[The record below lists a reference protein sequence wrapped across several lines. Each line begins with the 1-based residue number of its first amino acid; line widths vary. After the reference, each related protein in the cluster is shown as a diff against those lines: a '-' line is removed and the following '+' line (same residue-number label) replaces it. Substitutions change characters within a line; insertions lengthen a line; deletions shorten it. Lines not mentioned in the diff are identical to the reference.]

1 MAAVLGLGTVM
12 SNGMN
17 ELFTAALGLSSPWQ
31 VSEVRFEQAAHE
43 IHFDV
48 RCDARRLPCPRCG
61 AADQPIHDRQARVW
75 QHLHFFQF
83 RAFVHAEV
91 PRVRC
96 AVCGERGEPEVHQVA
111 VPWARARS
119 GFTLLME
126 ALVVTLVRMS
136 GMPVRQVAALL
147 GVTDQRLWRSLE
159 ALVDAARET
168 VSMAA
173 VTAIGIDEKHVG
185 RIGVVSVVHDAGSG
199 AVLHVSRGA
208 KAANLNAFVA
218 DLTAH
223 GGSPER
229 IETVTLD
236 MARAYI
242 AGVASH
248 LPNAATCLDPFH
260 LVQLANEAMDQVR
273 RHEVAERPELKG
285 TRYHW
290 LKDASDWTR
299 AELDLHWLRMTR
311 CQTTRAW
318 QMKEAFRELLRLRRQ
333 PNAPVILLLD
343 RWISWARRSRLAP
356 FKRLAKT
363 FAHHRAGIERMLAG
377 AHSNARAESINA
389 AIQAQ
394 ISRARGFRTFAKLRT
409 IVYLT
414 LGGLRLPNCPL
425 RPAPTP
431 A

>member
-1 MAAVLGLGTVM
+1 M

-31 VSEVRFEQAAHE
+31 VSAVRFEQAVNE

-48 RCDARRLPCPRCG
+48 SCEVRRLPCPRCG
-61 AADQPIHDRQARVW
+61 AADQPIHDRLARDW

-96 AVCGERGEPEVHQVA
+96 AVCGERGEPEVHQVS
-111 VPWARARS
+111 VPWARERS

-136 GMPVRQVAALL
+136 GMPVRQVGALL

-159 ALVDAARET
+159 ALVDAARDE
-168 VSMAA
+168 VSMAG
-173 VTAIGIDEKHVG
+173 VTAIGVDEKHVG

-199 AVLHVSRGA
+199 TVLHLSQGA
-208 KAANLNAFVA
+208 KAANLGTFVE
-218 DLTAH
+218 DLKTH
-223 GGSPER
+223 GGDPGR

-236 MARAYI
+236 MSRAFI

-248 LPNAATCLDPFH
+248 LPNAATCFDPFH
-260 LVQLANEAMDQVR
+260 LVKLANEALEKVR
-273 RHEVAERPELKG
+273 RAEAAERPELKG

-290 LKDASDWTR
+290 LKDASDWTPT
-299 AELDLHWLRMTR
+299 EIDLHWLRMTQCR
-311 CQTTRAW
+311 TTRAW
-318 QMKEAFRELLRLRRQ
+318 QMKEALRDLLRLRHQ
-333 PNAPVILLLD
+333 PSAPVTLLLD
-343 RWISWARRSRLAP
+343 RWIGWAARSRLAP
-356 FKRLAKT
+356 FQRLART
-363 FAHHRAGIERMLAG
+363 FRQHLKGIRRTLTEAN
-377 AHSNARAESINA
+377 SNARAESINA
-389 AIQAQ
+389 SIQAQ
-394 ISRARGFRTFAKLRT
+394 IARARGFRTFAKLRT

-414 LGGLRLPNCPL
+414 LGGLKLPNSPF
-425 RPAPTP
+425 RTAPTP

>member
-1 MAAVLGLGTVM
+1 MAAVLGSGKVM

-48 RCDARRLPCPRCG
+48 RCEARRLPCPRCG

-96 AVCGERGEPEVHQVA
+96 AVCGERGEPEVHQVL

-185 RIGVVSVVHDAGSG
+185 RIGVVSVVHDVGSG

-248 LPNAATCLDPFH
+248 LPNAATCFDPFH

-333 PNAPVILLLD
+333 PNAPVILLFD

-389 AIQAQ
+389 TIQAQ
-394 ISRARGFRTFAKLRT
+394 ISRARGFRTLAKLRT

-414 LGGLRLPNCPL
+414 LGGLRLPNCPF
-425 RPAPTP
+425 RPVPAP